1 MQIDVTF
8 SQMNGDILVNIRQLD
23 GDILANLNES
33 QQEIE
38 TIFSA
43 YQESSVEKEI
53 DPYGGSYDVTPMV
66 SAQTLP
72 TAQKKMIQD
81 MTIKGIPYFE
91 TSNSHNGK
99 TEYIGSEIEVYGN

>member
-43 YQESSVEKEI
+43 YQESSVEK
-53 DPYGGSYDVTPMV
+53 
-66 SAQTLP
+66 
-72 TAQKKMIQD
+72 
-81 MTIKGIPYFE
+81 
-91 TSNSHNGK
+91 
-99 TEYIGSEIEVYGN
+99 

>member
-43 YQESSVEKEI
+43 YLFLLL
-53 DPYGGSYDVTPMV
+53 PY
-66 SAQTLP
+66 
-72 TAQKKMIQD
+72 
-81 MTIKGIPYFE
+81 
-91 TSNSHNGK
+91 
-99 TEYIGSEIEVYGN
+99 